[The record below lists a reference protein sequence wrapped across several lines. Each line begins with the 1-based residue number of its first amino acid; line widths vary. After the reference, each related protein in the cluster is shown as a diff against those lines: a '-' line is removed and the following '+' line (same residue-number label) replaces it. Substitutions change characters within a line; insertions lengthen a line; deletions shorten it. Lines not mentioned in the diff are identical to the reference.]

1 VTTQPSLTP
10 AAFAAKWHGVT
21 TTEKASAQEHF
32 IDLCR
37 MLGEPTPH
45 EADPIGSQYAFE
57 KRVSKAAGGDGFA
70 DVWKRDFF
78 AWEYKGRNKDLRAAY
93 VQLMG
98 YKDDLG
104 NPPLLVVSD
113 LERIEIHTN
122 FTGLS
127 PIVKLVTLDDLAA
140 DDPSDAL
147 QVLRDVFTAPEELR
161 PRIQPAQITE
171 QAARHVAEIAQSLRS
186 RGHDPQ
192 PVAHFLDRILETG
205 NASYRLRATERA
217 RKGGA
222 ATA

>member
-45 EADPIGSQYAFE
+45 EADPIGAQYAFE

-70 DVWKRDFF
+70 DVWKRDFL

-104 NPPLLVVSD
+104 NRFVGLRGDATEWPARIGRPPD
-113 LERIEIHTN
+113 GDRGHQDDRT
-122 FTGLS
+122 TGRGV
-127 PIVKLVTLDDLAA
+127 PA
-140 DDPSDAL
+140 DDVRG
-147 QVLRDVFTAPEELR
+147 QVRAS
-161 PRIQPAQITE
+161 
-171 QAARHVAEIAQSLRS
+171 AR
-186 RGHDPQ
+186 
-192 PVAHFLDRILETG
+192 T
-205 NASYRLRATERA
+205 
-217 RKGGA
+217 
-222 ATA
+222 